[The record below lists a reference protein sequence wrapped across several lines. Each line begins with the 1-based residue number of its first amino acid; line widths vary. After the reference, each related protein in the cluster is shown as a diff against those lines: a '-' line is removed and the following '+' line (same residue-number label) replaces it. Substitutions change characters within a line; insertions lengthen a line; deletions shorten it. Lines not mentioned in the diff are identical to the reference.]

1 MHCRAVGG
9 LKAACLAQDT
19 HPLPAR
25 DMRSMIPRGGID
37 EETLEVRAVK
47 DTESNF
53 GDAPIPPD
61 LFDQVPAGE
70 EIGSVTTD
78 GA

>member
-1 MHCRAVGG
+1 
-9 LKAACLAQDT
+9 
-19 HPLPAR
+19 
-25 DMRSMIPRGGID
+25 MRSMIPRGGID

>member
-1 MHCRAVGG
+1 
-9 LKAACLAQDT
+9 
-19 HPLPAR
+19 
-25 DMRSMIPRGGID
+25 MRSMIPRRGID

-61 LFDQVPAGE
+61 LFDQVPADE
-70 EIGSVTTD
+70 EIGSVTAD